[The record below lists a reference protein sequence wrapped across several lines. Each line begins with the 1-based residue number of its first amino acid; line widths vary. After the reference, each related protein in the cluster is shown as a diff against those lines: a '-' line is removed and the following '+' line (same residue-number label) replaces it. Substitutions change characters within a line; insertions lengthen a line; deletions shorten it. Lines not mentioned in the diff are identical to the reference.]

1 MTIYER
7 YCKLR
12 DERGMKDADVAKATG
27 IGKSTFSDFKSGR
40 SVPKMDKLQKIADL
54 FDVSVAVFLKDDIE
68 AQVHKNIQSY
78 LYYRN
83 SDTAAVAQDI
93 FEDSDLR
100 ALFDAAKDSRPQ
112 DLQMAAEL
120 LRRLKETNRDG

>member
-40 SVPKMDKLQKIADL
+40 SIPKMEKLQKIADL
-54 FDVSVAVFLKDDIE
+54 FDVSIAVFLKDDIE
-68 AQVHKNIQSY
+68 SQVHKDIQSY
-78 LYYRN
+78 LYYRDL
-83 SDTAAVAQDI
+83 DTAAVAQDI

>member
-40 SVPKMDKLQKIADL
+40 SIPKMEKLQKIADL
-54 FDVSVAVFLKDDIE
+54 FDVSIAVFLKDDIE
-68 AQVHKNIQSY
+68 SQVHKDIQSY
-78 LYYRN
+78 LYYRDL
-83 SDTAAVAQDI
+83 DTAAVAQDI

-100 ALFDAAKDSRPQ
+100 ALFGAAKDSRPQ

>member
-40 SVPKMDKLQKIADL
+40 SIPKMEKLQKIADL
-54 FDVSVAVFLKDDIE
+54 FDVPIAVFLKDDIE
-68 AQVHKNIQSY
+68 AQVHKDIHSY
-78 LYYRN
+78 LYYRDL
-83 SDTAAVAQDI
+83 DTAAVAQDI

>member
-40 SVPKMDKLQKIADL
+40 SVPKMEKLQKIADL
-54 FDVSVAVFLKDDIE
+54 FGVSVTVFLKDDITE
-68 AQVHKNIQSY
+68 NVQKDIQQY
-78 LYYRN
+78 LYYWN

-93 FEDSDLR
+93 FDDSDLR
-100 ALFDAAKDSRPQ
+100 ALFDAAKGSRPQ
-112 DLQMAAEL
+112 DLKMAAEL

>member
-40 SVPKMDKLQKIADL
+40 SIPKMEKLQKIADL
-54 FDVSVAVFLKDDIE
+54 FDVSIAVFLKDDIE
-68 AQVHKNIQSY
+68 AQVHKDIQSY
-78 LYYRN
+78 LYYRDL
-83 SDTAAVAQDI
+83 DTAAVAQDI